1 MAGRYTG
8 SYLGRANGWRAAAIL
23 ADAGR
28 ASLIGRIP
36 EINIASTAATTT
48 PRQTNLAAL
57 PSPLPLVACANTTSG
72 TFPVDNV
79 QRYLEP
85 GRSCL

>member
-28 ASLIGRIP
+28 ASLVGRIQ

-48 PRQTNLAAL
+48 LAKRNLAAL
-57 PSPLPLVACANTTSG
+57 PSPFPSG
-72 TFPVDNV
+72 
-79 QRYLEP
+79 
-85 GRSCL
+85 